1 MQTFHYLSNSVIVME
16 PAVNQISIS
25 PSFHKTLN
33 PIFASKPETPF
44 LMNFHTYVV
53 LLQFEKSSKNG
64 QILAKNEEQQPC

>member
-16 PAVNQISIS
+16 PAVSQISIS

-44 LMNFHTYVV
+44 LMNFQTSVV
-53 LLQFEKSSKNG
+53 LQLEKSSKNG

>member
-44 LMNFHTYVV
+44 LMNFHTSVV
-53 LLQFEKSSKNG
+53 LQFEKSSKNG